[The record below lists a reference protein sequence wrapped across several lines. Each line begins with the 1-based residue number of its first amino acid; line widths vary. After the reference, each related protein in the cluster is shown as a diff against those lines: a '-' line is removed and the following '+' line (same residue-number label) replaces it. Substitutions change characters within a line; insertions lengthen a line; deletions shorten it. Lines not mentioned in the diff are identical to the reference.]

1 MVNNLPRF
9 LDVHRQ
15 KQPENQ
21 PMGRLGQAEEIAK
34 SVAFLLG
41 DQSSYMTG
49 AVLRADG
56 GEMA

>member
-1 MVNNLPRF
+1 
-9 LDVHRQ
+9 
-15 KQPENQ
+15 
-21 PMGRLGQAEEIAK
+21 MGRLGQAEEIAK